1 MEEMEGKGGRTIIYG
16 VGKAD
21 CSMCSIKNETSQSQ
35 EPLMGQARC
44 WLNTSP
50 WVKQLSL
57 VSESSF
63 HVEVG

>member
-1 MEEMEGKGGRTIIYG
+1 MEEVEEKGGRTIIYG

-21 CSMCSIKNETSQSQ
+21 CSMWSIKNETSQSQ

-50 WVKQLSL
+50 WVKQHLL
-57 VSESSF
+57 VRAVF
-63 HVEVG
+63 M